1 MEPSTAWRFVVVG
14 YVLSVLI
21 EVPVL
26 LMGLSPRHGW
36 RRRVMAGLWLTG
48 CTYPVVVLVFPYL
61 IHPQWKSVLVSET
74 FAPLAEWGLFV
85 LAFPEPAPRS
95 RVDALRDGLAIIG
108 ANLASF
114 GIGEIL
120 HATGILEKLC
130 DSLR

>member
-1 MEPSTAWRFVVVG
+1 MEPGAAWRFLFIG

-21 EVPVL
+21 ELPVL
-26 LMGLSPRHGW
+26 LVALSPRHGW
-36 RRRVMAGLWLTG
+36 PRRVTAGLWLTA
-48 CTYPVVVLVFPYL
+48 CTYPVVVLVFPYVIRSRWL
-61 IHPQWKSVLVSET
+61 SVLVSET

-95 RVDALRDGLAIIG
+95 RADALRDGLAIIG

-120 HATGILEKLC
+120 LATGILAKLA
-130 DSLR
+130 